1 MLSPCVVVAL
11 FIINLFIF
19 SPSQGLAPDISS
31 ETSEEKENI
40 SERRND
46 KASSSKYDVGYLK
59 VSPSKITEVG
69 SGKKASNE
77 GWDSSKCAVTGIGV
91 GYGLGEYKPFVGS
104 LRSTGYKGHIILG
117 IAEDAPSNVI
127 DYLTNQNV
135 TIKKLKI
142 LPPNECTHYNIT
154 TANRGIYYNSKCF
167 EDYPDYKI
175 TWGRFAVTKDWITD
189 CEDCTDG
196 IMLTDV
202 RDAYFQSD
210 PFIYKKELQKPLMVF
225 EELYPNLTNTHWLTD
240 GPVRNCKDIT
250 IGATPMLCSGST
262 MGSREG
268 ILNYLDTMKRI

>member
-1 MLSPCVVVAL
+1 M
-11 FIINLFIF
+11 
-19 SPSQGLAPDISS
+19 
-31 ETSEEKENI
+31 
-40 SERRND
+40 
-46 KASSSKYDVGYLK
+46 K

-268 ILNYLDTMKRI
+268 ILNYLDTMKKEFDEWNKHESCRSNMPGDDQSIHNYLYYTGGFKDATAIPHRTGERM